1 MSTHICHPV
10 PALLSLHTSQDEISE
25 NVVLRTHRRMRIEG
39 EMGKLNRMWVSGYEQ
54 LNLMKILSS

>member
-1 MSTHICHPV
+1 MSPHICHSV

-25 NVVLRTHRRMRIEG
+25 NVVLRAHRRMRVEG
-39 EMGKLNRMWVSGYEQ
+39 EMAKLSRMWVSGYE